1 MARLNR
7 WNLIAAVTAFVV
19 IWSLVAMT
27 IPRYRINTRGNQCAS
42 RLKNLSIA
50 AVQHDFSRN
59 HLPGYVQDFGTYSGD
74 GTDRSDPTNH
84 GVPRHKKLG
93 TWAVAVLPWLD
104 AQPTYEHWTQDR
116 YPIIVADPKNP
127 PQLGST
133 SGSAGDGF
141 HSLASPQLSIFPCP
155 ASPVDESHNA
165 PNSMIYNNGLA
176 WPTNKGS
183 LAMASNLQNGA
194 GNSKY
199 NVTKIDPKTG
209 EGIHTSEAPDIGL
222 DDFTDGKSCTMLFSE
237 NIQALPWHRAGLI
250 HSADLIINNPN
261 QRDVKFNRTM
271 PKALAAQYTQGMV
284 WHYEDAEAAN
294 PKLAPQW
301 NKLGTKTPVTP
312 RSVAPIHRIN
322 GCMNGNRKS
331 LFNLRIVDAVSASDL
346 ARPSSAH
353 SAGVNAAFADG
364 STRFIDENIN
374 YRVYQALLTPWGKTS
389 SVPYPKYV
397 VPAQFRE

>member
-1 MARLNR
+1 MNRLR
-7 WNLIAAVTAFVV
+7 GWNVIATVTAILVV
-19 IWSLVAMT
+19 LALLSMT
-27 IPRYRINTRGNQCAS
+27 IPRERVNTRANQCAS
-42 RLKNLSIA
+42 RLKNISLA

-59 HLPGYVQDFGTYSGD
+59 YLPGYVHDFGTYSGD

-84 GVPRHKKLG
+84 RVPRHKKLG

-155 ASPVDESHNA
+155 SSPVDESRNA

-176 WPTNKGS
+176 WSAKRNF
-183 LAMASNLQNGA
+183 LAVSANHKNGV

-199 NVTKIDPKTG
+199 NVTRIDPKTG
-209 EGIHTSEAPDIGL
+209 EGIHTGEAPNIGL

-237 NIQALPWHRAGLI
+237 NIQALPWHRVGLI
-250 HSADLIINNPN
+250 HSADLIIKSPH
-261 QRDVKFNRTM
+261 QKDIKFNRTM
-271 PKALAAQYTQGMV
+271 PKALAAQCTQGMV
-284 WHYEDAEAAN
+284 WHYEDTEAAN
-294 PKLAPQW
+294 LKLAPQW
-301 NKLGTKTPVTP
+301 NKLGGTAAVRPKNIAPV
-312 RSVAPIHRIN
+312 HRIN
-322 GCMNGNRKS
+322 GCIDGNRRS
-331 LFNLRIVDAVSASDL
+331 LFNLRILDPVSATDL

-353 SAGVNAAFADG
+353 ATGVNAAFADG
-364 STRFIDENIN
+364 STRFINENIN
-374 YRVYQALLTPWGKTS
+374 YRVY
-389 SVPYPKYV
+389 
-397 VPAQFRE
+397 